1 MLMKKLTSLLLMC
14 IFAFTANAQVYVK
27 PAAEGGADTNDGNS
41 WATAK
46 ATVAGAIAVV
56 QQSAKKEI
64 WVKKG
69 TYGEVWGTA
78 LNLANVGGVSIYGG
92 FNGDET
98 TVEARVKGTNPWDY
112 TNETVMTFTNET
124 GFSIQ
129 MNNNLNADNPFVID
143 GFSFKNMNNK
153 TAGSIQLRAYATMQ
167 NCIISDNQLTTG
179 FLNSYAGAAGTVAY
193 RNCLISNNT
202 ITGNNVLTHNTNHAE
217 LVGIVDGCVFANNTS
232 TSHQIINFAGKGSVS
247 VTNSKFYNNNAA
259 GNILNMGA
267 AIRNEVVNCLIYNN
281 EATAMASMAGAGEVT
296 IINSTI
302 VNNKGK
308 AANGGVSLVSVNAKV
323 YNTIVRGNQTAD
335 GAAIGIYGNVTAEV
349 KNCAIDQA
357 LPEAVKPANNQLYY
371 PEISGFVAPSA
382 FVGVNAGKTS
392 ELAAANWQLTNQP
405 HAMINAGDNTFL
417 AAVYNQ
423 DLAGNTRIQ
432 NDKIDLGAYESSYNA
447 PALPVLTIT
456 PGENGNVT
464 STEMN
469 GSYFMGQ
476 GVKIT
481 ATPANGYKVNGWK
494 DQNGTVLSTEKDFTF
509 VMPEIATTLTATFV
523 QATERQLTIKAGEN
537 GTASVDKSGNYYADQ
552 TIELTATPNT
562 DYKFAYW
569 SDADG
574 NIISTEA
581 NFKYTMPDKNMALT
595 ANFKYKLT
603 RYLISEKNEMDGG
616 EVLEKMKW
624 TRTAQLGET
633 IIDLNDAKYNVSFN
647 DFITNNMWPV
657 PLSEGDE
664 VWLLGDYYTINET
677 LMFSTPGVTWYGG
690 FAGTETSVDQRVR
703 VDLDQNGIIEP
714 WEFEYLT
721 VFDGQMQTIQIK
733 KTVLRIDQG
742 ITVDGIVVQGGLQGA
757 VDYGAGVSV
766 GINDAAALPS
776 LLRNSIVRNNLVS
789 GSGTASAYSCGAVAE
804 YNSTIEYCLIEE
816 NVMDETNAGPTYAA
830 GISAPRPTS
839 VIANCVIRN
848 NKNLGTSGGNNHG
861 GGAKVGNGKIINCV
875 VYNNTAQRGAG
886 VYVDTKPTATIEYCT
901 IVNNK
906 SENYKGEG
914 DTSASGGGVYFRA
927 KEGGTMQN
935 SIVWNNEAPDAARAN
950 IYIEGDGRTGQQ
962 VLLGAIAYNGGSE
975 LSNGTDN
982 YYTGIDGSDG
992 KISNLPESDVFQKA
1006 STVIGYNESMV
1017 WDCDWLPKFEGL
1029 KVAVK
1034 LQEGDE
1040 YDIQNFKRST
1050 PSALGAYE
1058 FNSQW
1063 GVGITNQ
1070 EKQQEVSVYCSS
1082 NELFVKNESPV
1093 AVEVYAISGMKVTMS
1108 APAVNH
1114 TIPLSK
1120 GMYIV
1125 VVKDDSTRIVKKV
1138 MMY

>member
-1 MLMKKLTSLLLMC
+1 MRKLTSLLLVC
-14 IFAFTANAQVYVK
+14 IFALTANAQVYVK
-27 PAAEGGADTNDGNS
+27 PAAEGGADTNDGAS

-56 QQSAKKEI
+56 QESAKKEI

-69 TYGEVWGTA
+69 TYGDVWGTA
-78 LNLANVGGVSIYGG
+78 LNLTNVGGVSIYGG
-92 FNGDET
+92 FNGDE
-98 TVEARVKGTNPWDY
+98 ASAANRAKGANPWDY
-112 TNETVMTFTNET
+112 TNETIITFTNET

-202 ITGNNVLTHNTNHAE
+202 ITGNNVLTHNTNHAD

-267 AIRNEVVNCLIYNN
+267 AIRSEVVNCLIYNN
-281 EATAMASMAGAGEVT
+281 EATAMASMAGAGEVA

-308 AANGGVSLVSVNAKV
+308 AANGGVSLVNANAKV
-323 YNTIVRGNQTAD
+323 YNTIVRGNQTVD
-335 GAAIGIYGNVTAEV
+335 GTPVGIYGNIAAEV
-349 KNCAIDQA
+349 KNTAIDVA
-357 LPEAVKPANNQLYY
+357 LPEAVASANNQLYY
-371 PEISGFVAPSA
+371 PEISGFVTPST
-382 FVGVNAGKTS
+382 FVGVNAAKTS

-405 HAMINAGDNTFL
+405 HAMINAGDNALL
-417 AAVYNQ
+417 ASAYNQ
-423 DLAGNTRIQ
+423 DLAGNARIQ
-432 NDKIDLGAYESSYNA
+432 NDKIDLGAYESSYSA

-456 PGENGNVT
+456 PGENGNTT
-464 STEMN
+464 STDMN

-476 GVKIT
+476 GVEIT
-481 ATPANGYKVNGWK
+481 ATPTSGYKVDGWK
-494 DQNGTVLSTEKDFTF
+494 DQNGVVVSTAKDFTF
-509 VMPEIATTLTATFV
+509 VMPGVATTLTATFV
-523 QATERQLTIKAGEN
+523 QASNRRLTIIAGDN
-537 GTASVDKSGNYYADQ
+537 GTASVDKSGDYYADE

-562 DYKFAYW
+562 DYRFAYW
-569 SDADG
+569 SDSDG

-581 NFKYTMPDKNMALT
+581 NFRYTMPDKDMVLT

-616 EVLEKMKW
+616 EILEKMKW
-624 TRTAQLGET
+624 GRAAQLGET
-633 IIDLNDAKYNVSFN
+633 IIDLNDPQYNVSFN

-677 LMFSTPGVTWYGG
+677 LMFSTQGVTWYGG
-690 FAGTETSVDQRVR
+690 FAGTETSIEQRER
-703 VDLDQNGIIEP
+703 MDLDENGIIEP
-714 WEFEYLT
+714 WEFVSLT
-721 VFDGQMQTIQIK
+721 VFDGQMQFIPIK

-742 ITVDGIVVQGGLQGA
+742 ITVDGVVVQGGLQGA
-757 VDYGAGVSV
+757 VDYAAGVCV
-766 GINDAAALPS
+766 GINDAAALRS
-776 LLRNSIVRNNLVS
+776 VLRNSIVRNNLVTE
-789 GSGTASAYSCGAVAE
+789 SGTASAYSCGAVAE
-804 YNSTIEYCLIEE
+804 YNSIIEFCLIEE
-816 NVMDETNAGPTYAA
+816 NVIDETNAGATYAA

-861 GGAKVGNGKIINCV
+861 GGVKIANGKIINSV

-886 VYVDTKPTATIEYCT
+886 VYVDTKPTPTIEYCT

-906 SENYKGEG
+906 SANYKGEE
-914 DTSASGGGVYFRA
+914 DTSAAGGGVYFRA
-927 KEGGTMQN
+927 REGGTMQN
-935 SIVWNNEAPDAARAN
+935 SVVWNNEAPDAARAN
-950 IYIEGDGRTGQQ
+950 IYIENDGREGT
-962 VLLGAIAYNGGSE
+962 VLLGAIAYNGGAE
-975 LSNGTDN
+975 LSDGTTN
-982 YYTGIDGSDG
+982 YYTGIDGANAM
-992 KISNLPESDVFQKA
+992 ISNLPETNVFQKA
-1006 STVIGYNESMV
+1006 STIIGYNESMI
-1017 WDCDWLPKFEGL
+1017 WDCNWLPKFEGL
-1029 KVAVK
+1029 KIAVK
-1034 LQEGDE
+1034 LEEGDE

-1050 PSALGAYE
+1050 PSAVGAYE
-1058 FNSQW
+1058 FNSVW
-1063 GVGITNQ
+1063 GGVGIANQ
-1070 EKQQEVSVYCSS
+1070 EKQLEASIYASS

-1093 AVEVYAISGMKVTMS
+1093 TVEVYMISGMRVAMS
-1108 APAVNH
+1108 APAMSH
-1114 TIPLSK
+1114 KFSLDK
-1120 GMYIV
+1120 GMYVV
-1125 VVKDDSTRIVKKV
+1125 VVKDDNARIVKKV